1 MPKPTLPANTP
12 DLLTELLHLPKP
24 WFIIGWH
31 LDQARLVLTV
41 QVAWPADVAVRCP
54 DCQAECVTHDH
65 REPRHWRHL
74 PCMEYQTWLVC
85 RLPRA
90 RCGVHG
96 VRTVAVTWAE
106 PLARMTF
113 AFEAHCITTLQSCQT
128 VTAAV
133 RLLGVGEAELSSV
146 RRRAV
151 MRGLSRRDL
160 TGIAHVGL
168 DEKSFL
174 RGQSYVTALSDLDKS
189 RVLEVTE
196 SRTQEAAEQALQVI
210 PESARSGVV
219 AAAMDMHEPFKMAVH
234 NVLENADIVHDRY
247 HIKAH
252 LNKAVDQVRRAE
264 HKALN
269 ADGNRSLVGKRY
281 VFLRNPADWSEQEA
295 LCFDEL
301 AAMQLKVTRAWWLKE
316 LFDDLYTYRS
326 LAWARRFFAKWFFRA
341 THSHLTPLCKVAWM
355 VKRHFDNIVTY
366 IKHGITNA
374 VAEGLNSKIQVL
386 KSAAR
391 GFRNFQNYR
400 IAILFHCGALD
411 LLPTP

>member
-1 MPKPTLPANTP
+1 MPWMNP

-24 WFIIGWH
+24 WILAGWH
-31 LDQARLVLTV
+31 LDPVRLVLTV

-54 DCQAECVTHDH
+54 GCQAACNVHDH

-90 RCGVHG
+90 RCETHG
-96 VRTVAVTWAE
+96 VRTVAVPWAE
-106 PLARMTF
+106 PLARMTVS
-113 AFEAHCITTLQSCQT
+113 FEAHCIVTLQSCPT
-128 VTAAV
+128 ITAAQ
-133 RLLGVGEAELSSV
+133 RLLCLGEAELYSV

-151 MRGLSRRDL
+151 ERGLSRRDWSGL
-160 TGIAHVGL
+160 GHVGL

-174 RGQSYVTALSDLDKS
+174 KGQSYVTALSDLDKS
-189 RVLEVTE
+189 RVLEVVE
-196 SRTQEAAEQALQVI
+196 SRTQEAAEQALKAI
-210 PESARSGVV
+210 PEPARSGVV
-219 AAAMDMHEPFKMAVH
+219 AAAMDMHQPYQMAVN
-234 NVLENADIVHDRY
+234 NVLPKADIVHDRY

-252 LNKAVDQVRRAE
+252 LNEAVNKVRRAE
-264 HKALN
+264 HKALL
-269 ADGNRSLVGKRY
+269 ADGDKSLVGTRY
-281 VFLRNPADWSEQEA
+281 VLLRNPQNWSEQEA
-295 LCFDEL
+295 LCFDDL

-326 LAWARRFFAKWFFRA
+326 EAWARRFFSKWFFRA
-341 THSHLTPLCKVAWM
+341 THSHLEPLRKAAWM
-355 VKRHFDNIVTY
+355 VKRHFENIVTY

-374 VAEGLNSKIQVL
+374 VAEGLNSKIQII

-411 LLPTP
+411 LFPTQ